1 MVAPKEKAQ
10 QLYITYRKILSLPDN
25 PLKHFKQQLVMECA
39 RVAVDE
45 AQKVCVPSMK
55 EYWNE
60 VKNEL
65 VIIHE

>member
-1 MVAPKEKAQ
+1 MMAPKEKAE
-10 QLYITYRKILSLPDN
+10 QLYIAYRKILSLPDN
-25 PLKHFKQQLVMECA
+25 PLKYFKQGIAKECA
-39 RVAVDE
+39 RVAADE

-65 VIIHE
+65 VTLHE